1 MRRMAVKTCQ
11 RIVAPAPGLT
21 QTSLRLKKCSRSPLH
36 SGCGLS
42 TSETAETAAAFRP
55 EVVLKAA
62 SYAPLELIALLE
74 GEVDAAADHGEVI
87 LRPVDYAPA

>member
-1 MRRMAVKTCQ
+1 M
-11 RIVAPAPGLT
+11 
-21 QTSLRLKKCSRSPLH
+21 SRSVAAAR
-36 SGCGLS
+36 STRAAACS